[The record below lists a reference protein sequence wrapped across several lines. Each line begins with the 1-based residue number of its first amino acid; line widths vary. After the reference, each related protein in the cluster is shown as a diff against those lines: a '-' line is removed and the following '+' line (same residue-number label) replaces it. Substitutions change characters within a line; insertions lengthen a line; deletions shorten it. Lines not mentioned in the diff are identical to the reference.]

1 MIVLVDVYYSFFT
14 KSNFDNNDLAE
25 TTTET
30 KNTSVE
36 NDKLSTC
43 ANGDRKLSQIII
55 VKRSFE

>member
-14 KSNFDNNDLAE
+14 KSNFDNNDLKE

-30 KNTSVE
+30 KNTDAE
-36 NDKLSTC
+36 NDKLSMCT
-43 ANGDRKLSQIII
+43 NGDREFSQIII

>member
-1 MIVLVDVYYSFFT
+1 MLVLVDVYYSFFT
-14 KSNFDNNDLAE
+14 KSNFDNNDLKE

-30 KNTSVE
+30 TNTGVE
-36 NDKLSTC
+36 KDKLSTC

>member
-1 MIVLVDVYYSFFT
+1 MIVLVDVYYLFFT
-14 KSNFDNNDLAE
+14 KSNFDNNDLKE

-30 KNTSVE
+30 KNTGVE

-43 ANGDRKLSQIII
+43 TNDDRKISQIII